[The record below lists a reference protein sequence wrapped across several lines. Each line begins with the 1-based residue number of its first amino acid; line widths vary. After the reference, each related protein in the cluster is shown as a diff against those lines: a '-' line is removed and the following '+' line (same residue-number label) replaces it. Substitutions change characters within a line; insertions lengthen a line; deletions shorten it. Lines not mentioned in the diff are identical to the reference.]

1 MNLKKKKILRGQ
13 FSMRKWWHRNGHFK
27 SELVRNNY
35 MSCQIP
41 IFVIFFFFNVK
52 FILSIKKCKKV
63 IFENTILK
71 KVAKKGRLA
80 P

>member
-1 MNLKKKKILRGQ
+1 MGIISQNYEEI
-13 FSMRKWWHRNGHFK
+13 
-27 SELVRNNY
+27 NY

-41 IFVIFFFFNVK
+41 IFVIFFFVN
-52 FILSIKKCKKV
+52 IELNLSIKKCKKV

-71 KVAKKGRLA
+71 KVSKKGRLA